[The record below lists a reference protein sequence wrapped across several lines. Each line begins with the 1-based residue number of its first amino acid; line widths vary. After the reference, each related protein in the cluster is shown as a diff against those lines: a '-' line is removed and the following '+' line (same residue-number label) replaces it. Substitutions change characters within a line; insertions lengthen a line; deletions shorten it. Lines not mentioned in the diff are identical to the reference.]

1 MNWFVIPRPRPQ
13 AAVRLFCLPYAG
25 AGASAYRRWPA
36 AMGTDVEVIAVQPPG
51 RENRIAEDAAFDRD
65 DLAAAVAAHIADD
78 DRPYAL
84 YGHSLGGWDA
94 YEIARHLHRT
104 GSPLPVKLYTGGCRA
119 PHIPVTGTFA
129 GLSTLDDAALVARIA
144 QGGGLHEAILAE
156 PELIELLLP
165 ALRADFTRLDQY
177 THTGGDPLPVP
188 IVAYAAR
195 ADTAVTVA
203 DIQPWDRHT
212 TEGCAVHEVD
222 GDHFFVLDDSSRVT
236 DLITKDLLSAL
247 PGRPS

>member
-36 AMGTDVEVIAVQPPG
+36 AMGADVEVIAVQPPG

-65 DLAAAVAAHIADD
+65 DLAAAIAAQIVTD

-94 YEIARHLHRT
+94 YEVTRHLHRT
-104 GSPLPVKLYTGGCRA
+104 GGPLPVKLYTGGCRA

-129 GLSTLDDAALVARIA
+129 GLSTLEDDALVARIA

-165 ALRADFTRLDQY
+165 ALRADFTRLDRY
-177 THTGGDPLPVP
+177 THTGGDPLPIP

-195 ADTAVTVA
+195 ADTAVTLA

-212 TEGCAVHEVD
+212 TEGCTIHEVD
-222 GDHFFVLDDSSRVT
+222 GDHFFLLDDNSRVT
-236 DLITKDLLSAL
+236 DLIAKDLLSAL
-247 PGRPS
+247 TGRPS

>member
-1 MNWFVIPRPRPQ
+1 VNWFVIPRPRPQ

-36 AMGTDVEVIAVQPPG
+36 AMGADIEVIAVQPPG

-65 DLAAAVAAHIADD
+65 DLAAAIATQIAGD

-94 YEIARHLHRT
+94 YEVTRHLHRT

-129 GLSTLDDAALVARIA
+129 GLSTLDDNTLVARIA

-156 PELIELLLP
+156 PELVELLLP

-177 THTGGDPLPVP
+177 THTHGDPLPVP

-212 TEGCAVHEVD
+212 TAGATVHEVD
-222 GDHFFVLDDSSRVT
+222 GDHFFLLDDNSRVT

>member
-1 MNWFVIPRPRPQ
+1 MNWFVVPRPRPH

-25 AGASAYRRWPA
+25 GGASAYRRWPA
-36 AMGTDVEVIAVQPPG
+36 AIGTDIEVIAVQPPG
-51 RENRIAEDAAFDRD
+51 RENRIAEDPAFDRTE
-65 DLAAAVAAHIADD
+65 LADAIAEDVAGD

-94 YEIARHLHRT
+94 YETTRHLHRT
-104 GSPLPVKLYTGGCRA
+104 GTRLPVKLYTGGCRA

-129 GLSTLDDAALVARIA
+129 GLSTLDDDALVARVA
-144 QGGGLHEAILAE
+144 EGGGLHEAILAE
-156 PELIELLLP
+156 PELLELLLP

-195 ADTAVTVA
+195 ADTAVTRA
-203 DIQPWDRHT
+203 DIEPWDRHT
-212 TEGCAVHEVD
+212 TAGCVVHDVD
-222 GDHFFVLDDSSRVT
+222 GDHFFLLDDNSGLT
-236 DLITKDLLSAL
+236 DRIAEDLLSTL
-247 PGRPS
+247 SGRPS